1 MLAVNCGN
9 PGKPLHGKITES
21 GFTYKKV
28 VSYSCDKYF
37 ELHGPKTRQC
47 LADGKWSGEQPKCVA
62 SKWRQK
68 INSFRQDQL
77 LMRTPF

>member
-1 MLAVNCGN
+1 MFSLMSAVNCGN
-9 PGKPLHGKITES
+9 PGIPLHGKITES

-37 ELHGPKTRQC
+37 ELRGPKTREC

-62 SKWRQK
+62 SKF
-68 INSFRQDQL
+68 INPISSQA
-77 LMRTPF
+77 